1 MAKLTP
7 VFKAVRVQK
16 SGMAEPYRLSVDEI
30 NYLVVAIL
38 VSAAAFTAFSGV
50 IELSNS
56 VFYIGVAAVVLGVR
70 EFGQRTIAQWMEA
83 EVDLSLSME
92 GSIVTVFGAFL
103 AVLTDLPIIM
113 LFPVSNSFS
122 VESYEHWGK
131 GVDAM
136 WLKREAWLTYGGI
149 VALIIAGF
157 GSAVLEMSRLQDAF
171 FLFSAF
177 QLLPFDNHGIPTGT
191 LDGSY
196 VLKQNGFYWLIFMFL
211 SLAGFFF
218 L

>member
-1 MAKLTP
+1 
-7 VFKAVRVQK
+7 
-16 SGMAEPYRLSVDEI
+16 MAEPFKLSVDEI
-30 NYLVVAIL
+30 NYLTVAIL
-38 VSAAAFTAFSGV
+38 VTAAAFTAFSRV
-50 IELSNS
+50 LSIDNV
-56 VFYIGVAAVVLGVR
+56 VFYLGVAAAVLGVR

-83 EVDLSLSME
+83 NVDLNLSLKGSMM
-92 GSIVTVFGAFL
+92 TVFGAFL
-103 AVLTDLPIIM
+103 AILTELPIII
-113 LFPVSNSFS
+113 LFPVANSFS
-122 VESYEHWGK
+122 VESYEQWGK

-149 VALIIAGF
+149 IALIIAGF
-157 GSAVLEMSRLQDAF
+157 GSAVLEMSRLQEAF

-177 QLLPFDNHGIPTGT
+177 QLLPFDNHGIPTGA

-211 SLAGFFF
+211 SLVGFFF

>member
-1 MAKLTP
+1 
-7 VFKAVRVQK
+7 
-16 SGMAEPYRLSVDEI
+16 MAEPFRLSIDEI

-38 VSAAAFTAFSGV
+38 VTAAAFTAFSGAL
-50 IELSNS
+50 ELQNA
-56 VFYIGVAAVVLGVR
+56 VFYIGVAAAVLGVR

-83 EVDLSLSME
+83 EVDLNLSMQ
-92 GSIVTVFGAFL
+92 GSIMMIFGAFL
-103 AVLTDLPIIM
+103 AVITDLPIIM

-131 GVDAM
+131 GVDSM

-149 VALIIAGF
+149 IALLIGGF
-157 GSAVLEMSRLQDAF
+157 ASALLNMPRLQDAF
-171 FLFSAF
+171 FIFSAF
-177 QLLPFDNHGIPTGT
+177 QLLPFDNHNLPTGT

-196 VLKQNGFYWLIFMFL
+196 VLKQNGFYWLIFIFI
-211 SLAGFFF
+211 SLAGFLF

>member
-1 MAKLTP
+1 
-7 VFKAVRVQK
+7 
-16 SGMAEPYRLSVDEI
+16 MAEPFRLSIDEI

-38 VSAAAFTAFSGV
+38 VTAAAFTAFSGV
-50 IELSNS
+50 LELQNA
-56 VFYIGVAAVVLGVR
+56 VFYIGIAAAVLGVR

-83 EVDLSLSME
+83 EVDLNLSMQ
-92 GSIVTVFGAFL
+92 GSMTMIFGAFL
-103 AVLTDLPIIM
+103 AVITDLPIIM

-131 GVDAM
+131 GVDSM

-149 VALIIAGF
+149 IALLIGGF
-157 GSAVLEMSRLQDAF
+157 ASALLNIPRLQDAF
-171 FLFSAF
+171 FIFSAF
-177 QLLPFDNHGIPTGT
+177 QLLPFDNHNLPTGT

-196 VLKQNGFYWLIFMFL
+196 VLKQNGFYWLIFMFI
-211 SLAGFFF
+211 SLAGFLF

>member
-1 MAKLTP
+1 
-7 VFKAVRVQK
+7 
-16 SGMAEPYRLSVDEI
+16 MAEPFRLSIDEI
-30 NYLVVAIL
+30 NYFIVAVLVT
-38 VSAAAFTAFSGV
+38 AAAFTAFSG
-50 IELSNS
+50 ILSLENA
-56 VFYIGVAAVVLGVR
+56 VFYLGIATAVLGVR

-92 GSIVTVFGAFL
+92 GSFLTVLGAFL
-103 AVLTDLPIIM
+103 AIITDLPIII

-136 WLKREAWLTYGGI
+136 WLKREAWITYGGI
-149 VALIIAGF
+149 IALLIGGF
-157 GSAVLEMSRLQDAF
+157 GSMLIDITKLENAF
-171 FLFSAF
+171 FLFSIF
-177 QLLPFDNHGIPTGT
+177 QLMPFDNHGLPTGT

-211 SLAGFFF
+211 SLTGFFF

>member
-1 MAKLTP
+1 
-7 VFKAVRVQK
+7 
-16 SGMAEPYRLSVDEI
+16 MAEPFKLSVDEI

-38 VSAAAFTAFSGV
+38 VTAAAFTAFSGV
-50 IELSNS
+50 LELQNA
-56 VFYIGVAAVVLGVR
+56 VFYLGVAAAVLGVR

-83 EVDLSLSME
+83 DVDLSLSLK
-92 GSIVTVFGAFL
+92 GSMMTVFGAFI
-103 AVLTDLPIIM
+103 AVLTDRPIIL

-122 VESYEHWGK
+122 VESYEQWGK
-131 GVDAM
+131 GIDAM

-149 VALIIAGF
+149 IALLIGGF
-157 GSAVLEMSRLQDAF
+157 TSAALEIPRLQDAF
-171 FLFSAF
+171 FIFSAF
-177 QLLPFDNHGIPTGT
+177 QLLPFDNHSIPTGT

>member
-1 MAKLTP
+1 
-7 VFKAVRVQK
+7 
-16 SGMAEPYRLSVDEI
+16 MAEPFRLSIDEI
-30 NYLVVAIL
+30 NYLVVAVL
-38 VSAAAFTAFSGV
+38 VTAAAFTAFSRTLTLENA
-50 IELSNS
+50 I
-56 VFYIGVAAVVLGVR
+56 FYLGVAAAVLGVR

-83 EVDLSLSME
+83 NVDVNLSME
-92 GSIVTVFGAFL
+92 GSMITILGAFL

-113 LFPVSNSFS
+113 LFPVHNSFS

-149 VALIIAGF
+149 IALLLAGF
-157 GSAVLEMSRLQDAF
+157 GSAALEMPRLQDAF

-218 L
+218 I